1 MLRECLE
8 AGAAKGKASNG
19 TNAMDQISRASRS
32 AVEPGLRLKIFS
44 VMAVTTLLTFGS
56 LVTGYE
62 MLFARQLY
70 A

>member
-1 MLRECLE
+1 MNQ
-8 AGAAKGKASNG
+8 S
-19 TNAMDQISRASRS
+19 SRASRI
-32 AVEPGLRLKIFS
+32 AVEPRLRLKIFS
-44 VMAVTTLLTFGS
+44 VMAVTTLLTFGT

>member
-1 MLRECLE
+1 MNQ
-8 AGAAKGKASNG
+8 S
-19 TNAMDQISRASRS
+19 SRARRL
-32 AVEPGLRLKIFS
+32 AAEPRLRLKIFS
-44 VMAVTTLLTFGS
+44 VMSVTALLTFGT

>member
-1 MLRECLE
+1 MIE
-8 AGAAKGKASNG
+8 
-19 TNAMDQISRASRS
+19 MDHSSRATRP
-32 AVEPGLRLKIFS
+32 AVEPRLTLKIFS
-44 VMAVTTLLTFGS
+44 VMAVTTLLTFGT

>member
-1 MLRECLE
+1 
-8 AGAAKGKASNG
+8 
-19 TNAMDQISRASRS
+19 MDQSSRAPRM
-32 AVEPGLRLKIFS
+32 ADEPRLRLKIFG
-44 VMAVTTLLTFGS
+44 VMAVTTLLTFGT

>member
-1 MLRECLE
+1 
-8 AGAAKGKASNG
+8 
-19 TNAMDQISRASRS
+19 MDHSSRAPSA
-32 AVEPGLRLKIFS
+32 AVEPSLRLKIFS
-44 VMAVTTLLTFGS
+44 VMAVTTLLTFGT

>member
-1 MLRECLE
+1 MNE
-8 AGAAKGKASNG
+8 S
-19 TNAMDQISRASRS
+19 SRAPRL
-32 AVEPGLRLKIFS
+32 AAEPRLKLKIFS
-44 VMAVTTLLTFGS
+44 VMAVTTLMTFGT

>member
-1 MLRECLE
+1 MNQ
-8 AGAAKGKASNG
+8 S
-19 TNAMDQISRASRS
+19 SRASRL
-32 AVEPGLRLKIFS
+32 AAEPWLRLKIFS
-44 VMAVTTLLTFGS
+44 VMAVTTLLTFGT